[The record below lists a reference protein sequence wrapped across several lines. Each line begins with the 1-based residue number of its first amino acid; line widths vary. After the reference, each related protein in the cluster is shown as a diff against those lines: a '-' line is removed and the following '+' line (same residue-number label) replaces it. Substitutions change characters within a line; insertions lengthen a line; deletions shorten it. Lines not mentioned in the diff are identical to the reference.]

1 MQLTELREPQ
11 PSRSRTLCPIVSAFE
26 SADALPL
33 VEPSRLMPHDD
44 VLGGSL
50 SVGFSHR
57 VRFCRGSLLRREA
70 APAPIAE
77 EIARIVQGDDG
88 FRSRVLPIVDG
99 GFAEANPTFVGAL
112 LDAIA
117 EGEGPM
123 PEVARPHLMPGGE
136 HAKNDPRVLEGIVDA
151 LDEAKICRRS
161 IVLAVGGGAVLDAAG
176 FAAATFHRG
185 VRLVRMPTTTLAQD
199 DAAMGVKNG
208 VNRRGKKNLL
218 GAFAVPSAVLCDLE
232 LLRTLTDRDWR
243 SGFAEAVK
251 IAVIRDRGLFE
262 RIERDAEAIRD
273 RDEAAAEPV
282 IRRSAELH
290 LRHILEGG
298 DPFELGTARP
308 LDFGHWAAHRLEAMS
323 EHRILH
329 GEAVSIGVA
338 LDSTIA
344 MQEGRLDEASRQRIV
359 STLDRLGLPVAA
371 PELAEVDRLVEGLEE
386 FREHLGGKATIAMPT
401 RIGASADVPPPE
413 QEQVARATAKADS
426 KGD

>member
-1 MQLTELREPQ
+1 
-11 PSRSRTLCPIVSAFE
+11 
-26 SADALPL
+26 
-33 VEPSRLMPHDD
+33 MPYDD
-44 VLGGSL
+44 VLGGPL

-57 VRFCRGSLLRREA
+57 VRFCRGTLSRRA
-70 APAPIAE
+70 DAPAPIAE
-77 EIARIVQGDDG
+77 EIARIVHGDAG
-88 FRSRVLPIVDG
+88 FRGRVLPIVDG
-99 GFAEANPTFVGAL
+99 GFAAANPTFVEAL

-117 EGEGPM
+117 EGEGVM
-123 PEVARPHLMPGGE
+123 PEVARPHLVPGGE
-136 HAKNDPRVLEGIVDA
+136 HAKNDPTVLDGIVAA
-151 LDEAKICRRS
+151 LDAARICRRS
-161 IVLAVGGGAVLDAAG
+161 IVVAVGGGAVLDVVG

-218 GAFAVPSAVLCDLE
+218 GAFAVPSSVLCDLD
-232 LLRTLTDRDWR
+232 LLRSLSDRDWR

-251 IAVIRDRGLFE
+251 IAVIRDRSLFD

-323 EHRILH
+323 GHRLLH

-344 MQEGRLDEASRQRIV
+344 MRQGRLDEASCARIV
-359 STLDRLGLPVAA
+359 ATLARLGLPVAA
-371 PELAEVDRLVEGLEE
+371 AELVEIDRLVQGLEE
-386 FREHLGGKATIAMPT
+386 FREHLGGRATIALPT
-401 RIGASADVPPPE
+401 GIGASEDVPPPGRDE
-413 QEQVARATAKADS
+413 VALGIA
-426 KGD
+426 GLGM